1 MAINFLNTVAFN
13 QNSVE
18 KLRIEN
24 QPNDA
29 AAGTGVEGQLYFDT
43 KNHFQHLY
51 HRLFVCVCSISL
63 AATGI

>member
-43 KNHFQHLY
+43 TVDALKNIRRR
-51 HRLFVCVCSISL
+51 RLGRSRCNKWC
-63 AATGI
+63 